1 MTSPVIYTCQEDDA
15 ARVRGVQL
23 TLVDPEIVRRQSV
36 VRITEP
42 AIYDKNTPKR
52 DGVYDHRMGVV
63 VRRLACGTCGHM
75 VDSCPGHFGSIELHH
90 PVYHA
95 HYITSVLKVLRCV
108 CYYCS
113 RFLMAPPWPQTPAS
127 GEPGGGCERD
137 AAHAT
142 ATGGGRAALGKAR
155 LNAACDAVK
164 RGKARKACWHCA
176 GPQPEYSIA
185 KSSPLVIRANWAGV
199 TFETDADRAAALG
212 EPFSAR
218 EAHNILLLVPTD
230 DYVRMGCDPTNS
242 HPSWMIITVLPVPP
256 PIVRPSITETEGSR
270 SRGQDDLTHKLKA
283 IVQAN
288 NAVAAHQRASSSL
301 ATTSASTANNNNNN
315 NNSSTSSNSSM
326 QALPTAGGATNNS
339 SNNNNS
345 NGSGGNAN
353 SSRDKIL
360 ATPLADLVMALQ
372 VEVATYHN
380 NDIRGQKQST
390 QRSGKPTKGVV
401 ERFKGKEG
409 RIRGNC
415 MGKRVNFTARA
426 VISPDPE
433 IDIDEVGVPYEIVKT
448 LTFPERVTP
457 FAMGD
462 LTRRVRAGPDALAG
476 AKTVTDHMRRTLY
489 LEPRGAALAHMGAA
503 SEAGG
508 GGGAPIVSTMATGVH
523 VASDGGG
530 VAGAWRV
537 PAGGSVAGA
546 DRAPPLQI
554 GWTVERHLRTGDPVV
569 MNRQPSL
576 HMGSMLNHKVVP
588 MPGRTFRLNLAVTGT
603 YNADFDGDE
612 MNLHVPQSEMARAEV
627 AHTMG
632 VALKAVSPQ
641 ANKPIIG
648 LVMDAL
654 VGCGF
659 LTTNDTFMDRGVLMQ
674 LVTAMRY
681 DAVGRGSRFRLPPP
695 AIVKAVNRKT
705 GQIAGPLWTGKQM
718 FSLLLPGDVNVER
731 RVRDVDSD
739 ADAMLQ
745 PVRERDP
752 VSGASVVVGHE
763 PNPYVARSARDE
775 RVVVVQAG
783 ELLAGS
789 VCKQTVGATTGG
801 LVHVIFKDVSAE
813 GVKRFLSDAQRVANR
828 WLSWRGFSVGIQD
841 CMSDPATRAR
851 VDRVVD
857 RAVDHIEDV
866 CHFAAHADDDCNE
879 SSSSFSTSSS
889 SSTGRSTTRPAT
901 LATSTAIDGSTQSRG
916 RRRRRSD
923 TDDDMDISDDDDDDD
938 DKEIKDVEAT
948 SRMLGGRT
956 TTAAPPRK
964 RPHIA
969 EAELETCVSR
979 VANKVLDQAGRIVQA
994 ATDVRS
1000 NAVRAMATMGSKGS
1014 VFNITQMCGCVGQQ
1028 SNEGQRIHSE
1038 SGSRT
1043 LGCYRHAEAVPP
1055 PESRGFVRNSYERG
1069 LNSREMFLH
1078 MIGGREGLVDT
1089 AVKTA
1094 ETGYIQRRC
1103 IKSMESLQIKRGGL
1117 VRNANGDIV
1126 QFAYG
1131 GDGADATYIERVR
1144 CREVRMAPD
1153 AIRDACRWPRRA
1165 REKSPWPPG
1174 EIAAAETRE
1183 AARIIAIRD
1192 EVLAM
1197 QSSLATMAASG
1208 GAGDDQL
1215 FVTVH
1220 AARLV
1225 ETVCRREAG
1234 RVCARGAI
1242 SPADLDREVDALCR
1256 SILAM
1261 AAEAD
1266 VGASVAA
1273 AARDAGLPPLR
1284 GTAGLRLV
1292 LACELRS
1299 RILVGRWAATWS
1311 TWEAI
1316 RAEIAGDD
1324 RRAGRYLRSLVSP
1337 GEMVGAI
1344 AGQSI
1349 GEPGTQM
1356 SVVYEERLLLA
1367 GPGGGVD
1374 ISEIGDLVEEAIT
1387 HANPC
1392 LVERDGAHDTTHVD
1406 VTARGLTVPAVDEA
1420 GTVRWRRL
1428 LGVTRHPPN
1437 GALVRVTTRSGRS
1450 VTATLAKSFLTLR
1463 EGRVVPIDGK
1473 DLVVGDVL
1481 PVNRRLPLWDT
1492 ARVADHRG
1500 GRDNDDES
1508 ETDNDTEAESHN
1520 VESNGK
1526 SNGGDEAAGVSQPP
1540 RSSLFAAL
1548 RSGCRKRARRCLDA
1562 MFAGRGRGIAL
1573 SADPVETDLVMALAS
1588 LAGDDRAATV
1598 DGARVMLGPA
1608 PAPHALVDGSGAGAD
1623 SHVGDIFWDEIV
1635 RLDVVSDHGRDYVY
1649 DLTVEHDA
1657 NFSLLS
1663 GLQMRDTL
1671 RTFHFAGWG
1680 AKNVTLGVPR
1690 LREIIDATLNMKRPC
1705 VTLHLDRRAPAGCTR
1720 EAALAV
1726 CRQIEH
1732 STLAT
1737 LVESHTIDAVG
1748 VLAPGDVNADDVAT
1762 TVAAACVVND
1772 DGDDDRAF
1780 ARACALLFGQP
1791 HTRAD
1796 APSAADQT
1804 ATAAAP
1810 RETAVGVRP
1819 KTKSRGRGTATP
1831 SDRTA
1836 VQGAAPSAREAEAVA
1851 AWRPQCYLVRYVLDR
1866 TATVA
1871 RGLVPADVA
1880 RRVAEEVGDAGR
1892 VSHAEAAMEGW
1903 FVEVLLQDTSG
1914 LLARFR
1920 QQLPP
1925 RPTPGVAPV
1934 PDAGAPGAG
1943 DAAAMP
1949 PPRPRTRT
1957 AKADGGASARSA
1969 AAAAACKAT
1978 PEEAAEAARW
1988 ERAALAAI
1996 QTAFMASVRVSGVP
2010 GVTRA
2015 MPAEVTRHDGT
2026 APTKTTAADEAP
2038 EWGVEVDGN
2047 ALSELLCVP
2056 GVDAARSHTNDIN
2069 RVAAVLGIE
2078 AAVAVLFS
2086 EIKAVI
2092 SFDGT
2097 YVNDR
2102 HFALAT
2108 DTMCCRGSVVAVT
2121 RHGFNRADHGFL
2133 SRASFEETVDI
2144 LFDAAAFAETDKIT
2158 DGSVTEP
2165 IILGQAAPIGTA
2177 ISDVLVTD
2185 AYAHVW
2191 RPPSADALGSD
2202 DRALVVTTAG
2212 NAGSALRAN
2221 AIVGDGGGGSG
2232 PGPHGNG
2239 GGTASDSHNDWSRH
2253 GREDDDSS
2261 QDGEDDDMDLAE
2273 PLVDP
2278 CAAADLVPMVQDSV
2292 RTDTADGCPRY
2303 APPSPSLFF
2312 LD

>member
-95 HYITSVLKVLRCV
+95 HYINYVLKVLRCV

-113 RFLMAPPWPQTPAS
+113 RFLMAPPWPQAPAS

-155 LNAACDAVK
+155 LAAACEAVK
-164 RGKARKACWHCA
+164 RGRARKACWHCG

-185 KSSPLVIRANWAGV
+185 KGSPLVIRANWAGV
-199 TFETDADRAAALG
+199 AFETDADRAAALS

-218 EAHNILLLVPTD
+218 EAHNILLLVPAD
-230 DYVRMGCDPTNS
+230 DYVRMGWDTANS
-242 HPSWMIITVLPVPP
+242 HPSWMVITVLPVPP

-288 NAVAAHQRASSSL
+288 NAIAAHRRASASVSSSAASSL
-301 ATTSASTANNNNNN
+301 VASAACLAVPST
-315 NNSSTSSNSSM
+315 
-326 QALPTAGGATNNS
+326 QAAAASGNGAAHN
-339 SNNNNS
+339 
-345 NGSGGNAN
+345 
-353 SSRDKIL
+353 KIL

-390 QRSGKPTKGVV
+390 QRSGKPTKGLV

-457 FAMGD
+457 FTMGD

-476 AKTVTDHMRRTLY
+476 AKTVTDHNLRTLY
-489 LEPRGAALAHMGAA
+489 LESRAAGAAHTGLAHDGVGA
-503 SEAGG
+503 ERTGG
-508 GGGAPIVSTMATGVH
+508 GSGGGAIVSTMATGVH
-523 VASDGGG
+523 AASDGVG

-537 PAGGSVAGA
+537 PAGGAVAGA

-554 GWTVERHLRTGDPVV
+554 GWSVERHLRAGDAVV

-576 HMGSMLNHKVVP
+576 HMGSMLMHKVVP
-588 MPGRTFRLNLAVTGT
+588 MPGRTMRFNLAVTGT

-612 MNLHVPQSEMARAEV
+612 MNLHVPQSETARAEV
-627 AHTMG
+627 THTMS
-632 VALKAVSPQ
+632 VSLKTVSPQ

-674 LVTAMRY
+674 LVTAMKY

-695 AIVKAVNRKT
+695 AIVKAVNQKT
-705 GQIAGPLWTGKQM
+705 GQITEPMWTGKQL
-718 FSLLLPGDVNVER
+718 FSLLLPADVNVER

-745 PVRERDP
+745 PVRGRDP

-763 PNPYVARSARDE
+763 PNPYMARSARDE
-775 RVVVVQAG
+775 RVIVVQSG

-801 LVHVIFKDVSAE
+801 LVHVIFKDVDTE

-828 WLSWRGFSVGIQD
+828 WLSWHGFSVGIQD

-857 RAVDHIEDV
+857 RAVDHIEHV
-866 CHFAAHADDDCNE
+866 CRFAAHADE
-879 SSSSFSTSSS
+879 P
-889 SSTGRSTTRPAT
+889 PA
-901 LATSTAIDGSTQSRG
+901 AADGANQS
-916 RRRRRSD
+916 RRRRRREWTETNAPDSAD
-923 TDDDMDISDDDDDDD
+923 DRGEGNGQWNDGDDGGDGDGGGDDDGS
-938 DKEIKDVEAT
+938 
-948 SRMLGGRT
+948 GGQEGDGGET
-956 TTAAPPRK
+956 CAGTTAPPPRK

-994 ATDVRS
+994 ATDVRT

-1153 AIRDACRWPRRA
+1153 AIRDACRWSRRA
-1165 REKSPWPPG
+1165 REKSPWPAA
-1174 EIAAAETRE
+1174 EIAAAEARE

-1197 QSSLATMAASG
+1197 QSSLATMGASG

-1225 ETVCRREAG
+1225 ETVCRREGG
-1234 RVCARGAI
+1234 RACARGRI
-1242 SPADLDREVDALCR
+1242 SPTELDREVDALCR
-1256 SILAM
+1256 SILTM

-1266 VGASVAA
+1266 VGASIAA
-1273 AARDAGLPPLR
+1273 AAEAAGLPPLR

-1299 RILVGRWAATWS
+1299 RTLVARWAATWS

-1367 GPGGGVD
+1367 RPDGDVAV
-1374 ISEIGDLVEEAIT
+1374 SEIGTLVEEAI
-1387 HANPC
+1387 ASADPR
-1392 LVERDGAHDTTHVD
+1392 LVERDATHDTTHVD
-1406 VTARGLTVPAVDEA
+1406 VTARGLTVPAVDEVGA
-1420 GTVRWRRL
+1420 VRWRRL

-1437 GALVRVTTRSGRS
+1437 GALVRVETRSGRS

-1481 PVNRRLPLWDT
+1481 PVNRRLPLWHT
-1492 ARVADHRG
+1492 RP
-1500 GRDNDDES
+1500 DNDCGADVDE
-1508 ETDNDTEAESHN
+1508 TAFVAPTAP
-1520 VESNGK
+1520 
-1526 SNGGDEAAGVSQPP
+1526 ARP
-1540 RSSLFAAL
+1540 SLFAAL
-1548 RSGCRKRARRCLDA
+1548 RRGCRKRAQRCLDSV
-1562 MFAGRGRGIAL
+1562 FAGRGRGEGVA
-1573 SADPVETDLVMALAS
+1573 SPTDPVETDLLMALAS
-1588 LAGDDRAATV
+1588 LAGGSHAAMVCDARVTLGRAPAAHVAREYRDDRND
-1598 DGARVMLGPA
+1598 DGNASN
-1608 PAPHALVDGSGAGAD
+1608 DD
-1623 SHVGDIFWDEIV
+1623 TGDIFWDEIV
-1635 RLDVVSDHGRDYVY
+1635 ALDVTADHGRDYVY

-1690 LREIIDATLNMKRPC
+1690 LREIIDATVNMKHPC
-1705 VTLHLDRRAPAGCTR
+1705 VTLHLDRRAPAGCTHD
-1720 EAALAV
+1720 AALAV

-1737 LVESHTIDAVG
+1737 LVESHTIDTVDG
-1748 VLAPGDVNADDVAT
+1748 LAADGDGHGGDDG
-1762 TVAAACVVND
+1762 

-1780 ARACALLFGQP
+1780 ARACAALFAQP
-1791 HTRAD
+1791 RASP
-1796 APSAADQT
+1796 AGSAVARQPAAAAADP
-1804 ATAAAP
+1804 AAAG
-1810 RETAVGVRP
+1810 TTMP
-1819 KTKSRGRGTATP
+1819 KTKSRARGAGGTATP
-1831 SDRTA
+1831 SSKA
-1836 VQGAAPSAREAEAVA
+1836 AAAPSTHDTEAVA
-1851 AWRPQCYLVRYVLDR
+1851 AWRPQRYLLRYVLDR
-1866 TATVA
+1866 SATLA

-1880 RRVAEEVGDAGR
+1880 RRVAEAVGDAGR
-1892 VSHAEAAMEGW
+1892 VAHAEAAMEGW
-1903 FVEVLLQDTSG
+1903 FVEVLLDDASG

-1925 RPTPGVAPV
+1925 RPTTGAAPT
-1934 PDAGAPGAG
+1934 PDTGSTG

-1949 PPRPRTRT
+1949 PPRPRARA

-1969 AAAAACKAT
+1969 AAAAAYKAT
-1978 PEEAAEAARW
+1978 PAEAAEAARW
-1988 ERAALAAI
+1988 ERAALAAV
-1996 QTAFMASVRVSGVP
+1996 QAAFMASVRVSGVP

-2015 MPAEVTRHDGT
+2015 VPAEVARREG
-2026 APTKTTAADEAP
+2026 AVAGEAP
-2038 EWGVEVDGN
+2038 EWSVEVDGN

-2056 GVDAARSHTNDIN
+2056 GVDASRSHTNDIN

-2165 IILGQAAPIGTA
+2165 IILGQTAPIGTA

-2185 AYAHVW
+2185 AYARVW

-2202 DRALVVTTAG
+2202 DRALVVTAG
-2212 NAGSALRAN
+2212 GTGLAPNDS
-2221 AIVGDGGGGSG
+2221 SG
-2232 PGPHGNG
+2232 PASGTGTDASHSGAGGPLDCD
-2239 GGTASDSHNDWSRH
+2239 GTDID
-2253 GREDDDSS
+2253 GDED
-2261 QDGEDDDMDLAE
+2261 DDDMDLAE

-2278 CAAADLVPMVQDSV
+2278 HTADQLVPVPRADGHV
-2292 RTDTADGCPRY
+2292 DTGDGCPRY

-2312 LD
+2312 FDG

>member
-95 HYITSVLKVLRCV
+95 HYINYVLKVLRCV

-113 RFLMAPPWPQTPAS
+113 RFLMAPPWPQAPAS

-155 LNAACDAVK
+155 LAAACEAVK
-164 RGKARKACWHCA
+164 RGRARKACWHCG

-185 KSSPLVIRANWAGV
+185 KGSPLVIRANWAGV
-199 TFETDADRAAALG
+199 AFETDADRAAALG

-218 EAHNILLLVPTD
+218 EAHNILLLVPAD
-230 DYVRMGCDPTNS
+230 DYVRMGWDTANS

-288 NAVAAHQRASSSL
+288 NAIAAHRRASASLPSSSSSSPSAAPSSLSSSSSL
-301 ATTSASTANNNNNN
+301 ASAVCPVV
-315 NNSSTSSNSSM
+315 SST
-326 QALPTAGGATNNS
+326 QAAAAS
-339 SNNNNS
+339 
-345 NGSGGNAN
+345 GSGAAHN
-353 SSRDKIL
+353 KIL

-390 QRSGKPTKGVV
+390 QRSGKPTKGLV

-457 FAMGD
+457 LTMGD

-476 AKTVTDHMRRTLY
+476 AKTVTDHNLRTLY
-489 LEPRGAALAHMGAA
+489 LESRAAGAAHTGLAHDGAGV
-503 SEAGG
+503 ERTVRGG
-508 GGGAPIVSTMATGVH
+508 GSGSGAIVSTMATGVH
-523 VASDGGG
+523 AASDGVG

-537 PAGGSVAGA
+537 PAGGVVAGA

-554 GWTVERHLRTGDPVV
+554 GWSVERHLRAGDAVV

-576 HMGSMLNHKVVP
+576 HMGSMLMHKVVP
-588 MPGRTFRLNLAVTGT
+588 MPGRTMRFNLAVTGT

-612 MNLHVPQSEMARAEV
+612 MNLHVPQSETARAEV
-627 AHTMG
+627 THTMS
-632 VALKAVSPQ
+632 VSLKTVSPQ

-674 LVTAMRY
+674 LVTAMKY

-695 AIVKAVNRKT
+695 AIVKAVDRRSGRT
-705 GQIAGPLWTGKQM
+705 LPGPLWTGKQL
-718 FSLLLPGDVNVER
+718 FSLLLPADVNVER

-745 PVRERDP
+745 PVRAWP
-752 VSGASVVVGHE
+752 SGDIVDHE
-763 PNPYVARSARDE
+763 PNPYMGRSARDE
-775 RVVVVQAG
+775 RVIVVQAG

-801 LVHVIFKDVSAE
+801 LVHVIFKDVNTE

-828 WLSWRGFSVGIQD
+828 WLSWHGFSVGIQD

-857 RAVDHIEDV
+857 RAVDHIEHV
-866 CHFAAHADDDCNE
+866 CRFAAHADE
-879 SSSSFSTSSS
+879 PPS
-889 SSTGRSTTRPAT
+889 A
-901 LATSTAIDGSTQSRG
+901 AVDGANQS
-916 RRRRRSD
+916 RRRRRRREWTETDALDSAD
-923 TDDDMDISDDDDDDD
+923 GDGEGDDKGDDDNDDDDG
-938 DKEIKDVEAT
+938 VE
-948 SRMLGGRT
+948 GGEEGDGEEETCRG
-956 TTAAPPRK
+956 TTAPPPRK

-994 ATDVRS
+994 ATDVRT

-1144 CREVRMAPD
+1144 CREVRMAHD
-1153 AIRDACRWPRRA
+1153 AIRDACRWSRRA
-1165 REKSPWPPG
+1165 REKSPWPAA
-1174 EIAAAETRE
+1174 EIAAAEARE

-1197 QSSLATMAASG
+1197 QSSLATMGASG

-1225 ETVCRREAG
+1225 ETVCRREGG
-1234 RVCARGAI
+1234 RACARGRI
-1242 SPADLDREVDALCR
+1242 SPTELDREVDVLCR
-1256 SILAM
+1256 SILTM

-1266 VGASVAA
+1266 VGASIAA
-1273 AARDAGLPPLR
+1273 AAEAAGLPPLR

-1299 RILVGRWAATWS
+1299 RTLVARWAATWS
-1311 TWEAI
+1311 MWEAI

-1367 GPGGGVD
+1367 RPDGGVAV
-1374 ISEIGDLVEEAIT
+1374 SEIGALVEEAI
-1387 HANPC
+1387 ASADPR
-1392 LVERDGAHDTTHVD
+1392 LVERDAAHDTTYVD

-1420 GTVRWRRL
+1420 GAVRWRRL

-1437 GALVRVTTRSGRS
+1437 GALVRVETRSGRS

-1481 PVNRRLPLWDT
+1481 PVNRRLPLWHT
-1492 ARVADHRG
+1492 RA
-1500 GRDNDDES
+1500 DND
-1508 ETDNDTEAESHN
+1508 
-1520 VESNGK
+1520 G
-1526 SNGGDEAAGVSQPP
+1526 GGDGDETALAVPTAP
-1540 RSSLFAAL
+1540 ARPSLFAAL
-1548 RSGCRKRARRCLDA
+1548 RRGCRKRARRCLDRV
-1562 MFAGRGRGIAL
+1562 FAGRGCGEGIA
-1573 SADPVETDLVMALAS
+1573 SPTDPVETDLLMALAS
-1588 LAGDDRAATV
+1588 LAGGSHAAMVCDARVILGRAPAAHVARQSRGDDDDDGDDDGNANE
-1598 DGARVMLGPA
+1598 DGA
-1608 PAPHALVDGSGAGAD
+1608 
-1623 SHVGDIFWDEIV
+1623 GDIFWDEIV
-1635 RLDVVSDHGRDYVY
+1635 ALDVAADHGRDYVY

-1690 LREIIDATLNMKRPC
+1690 LREIIDATVNMKHPC
-1705 VTLHLDRRAPAGCTR
+1705 VTLHLDRRAPAGCTH

-1737 LVESHTIDAVG
+1737 LVESHTIDT
-1748 VLAPGDVNADDVAT
+1748 VNAVDGL
-1762 TVAAACVVND
+1762 AADGGGDRND
-1772 DGDDDRAF
+1772 DHNHGGDDDDRAF
-1780 ARACALLFGQP
+1780 ARACAALFTQP
-1791 HTRAD
+1791 RASPD
-1796 APSAADQT
+1796 APAAARQPTAGDSAAT
-1804 ATAAAP
+1804 T
-1810 RETAVGVRP
+1810 TP
-1819 KTKSRGRGTATP
+1819 KTKSRARGAGGTATP
-1831 SDRTA
+1831 SSRTA
-1836 VQGAAPSAREAEAVA
+1836 AAPSAHETEAVA
-1851 AWRPQCYLVRYVLDR
+1851 AWRPQPYLLRYVLDR
-1866 TATVA
+1866 SATLA

-1880 RRVAEEVGDAGR
+1880 RRVAEAVGDAGR
-1892 VSHAEAAMEGW
+1892 VAHAEAAMEGW
-1903 FVEVLLQDTSG
+1903 FVEVLLDDASG

-1925 RPTPGVAPV
+1925 RPTAGAVPT
-1934 PDAGAPGAG
+1934 PDAVSTG

-1949 PPRPRTRT
+1949 PPRPRARA

-1969 AAAAACKAT
+1969 AATAAYKAT

-1996 QTAFMASVRVSGVP
+1996 QSAFMASVRVSGVS

-2015 MPAEVTRHDGT
+2015 MPTEVARHEG
-2026 APTKTTAADEAP
+2026 AAAGEAP
-2038 EWGVEVDGN
+2038 EWSVEVDGN

-2056 GVDAARSHTNDIN
+2056 GVDASRSHTNDIN

-2165 IILGQAAPIGTA
+2165 IILGQTAPIGTA

-2185 AYAHVW
+2185 AYARVW

-2202 DRALVVTTAG
+2202 DRALVVTAG
-2212 NAGSALRAN
+2212 GAGPAPNDS
-2221 AIVGDGGGGSG
+2221 SG
-2232 PGPHGNG
+2232 PAPGASRSGAGGALNHDGP
-2239 GGTASDSHNDWSRH
+2239 DLDD
-2253 GREDDDSS
+2253 ED
-2261 QDGEDDDMDLAE
+2261 EDDMDLAE

-2278 CAAADLVPMVQDSV
+2278 YTVGQLVPVPRADGHV
-2292 RTDTADGCPRY
+2292 DTADGCPRY

-2312 LD
+2312 FDG

>member
-1 MTSPVIYTCQEDDA
+1 M
-15 ARVRGVQL
+15 
-23 TLVDPEIVRRQSV
+23 DPETVRRLSV
-36 VRITEP
+36 VRVTEP
-42 AIYDKNTPKR
+42 AIYDKNTPRK

-75 VDSCPGHFGSIELHH
+75 VDSCPGHIGSIELNH

-95 HYITSVLKVLRCV
+95 HYINYVLKVLRCV

-113 RFLMAPPWPQTPAS
+113 RFLMAPPWPQAPAS
-127 GEPGGGCERD
+127 GEPGGGCEHD

-155 LNAACDAVK
+155 LGAACEAVK

-185 KSSPLVIRANWAGV
+185 KASPLVIRANWAGV
-199 TFETDADRAAALG
+199 AFETDADRAAALG

-218 EAHNILLLVPTD
+218 EAHNILLLVPVD
-230 DYVRMGCDPTNS
+230 DYVRMGCDPVNS

-256 PIVRPSITETEGSR
+256 PIMRPSITETEGSR

-288 NAVAAHQRASSSL
+288 NAIAAHCRASASSS
-301 ATTSASTANNNNNN
+301 SSS
-315 NNSSTSSNSSM
+315 SSTSLRAVASAAS
-326 QALPTAGGATNNS
+326 AGGGNS
-339 SNNNNS
+339 IGASAS
-345 NGSGGNAN
+345 
-353 SSRDKIL
+353 KIL

-390 QRSGKPTKGVV
+390 QRSGKPTKGVF

-448 LTFPERVTP
+448 LTFPERVTS
-457 FAMGD
+457 FTMND

-476 AKTVTDHMRRTLY
+476 AKTVTDHNRCTRY
-489 LEPRGAALAHMGAA
+489 LESRAALVGPHT
-503 SEAGG
+503 GG
-508 GGGAPIVSTMATGVH
+508 SGGGAIVSTMATGSQST
-523 VASDGGG
+523 AGGCSDT
-530 VAGAWRV
+530 AWRV
-537 PAGGSVAGA
+537 PAGGLVMGA

-576 HMGSMLNHKVVP
+576 HMGSMLKHKVVP
-588 MPGRTFRLNLAVTGT
+588 MPGRTFRLNLAVTST

-659 LTTNDTFMDRGVLMQ
+659 LTTNDTFMDRGVFMQ

-695 AIVKAVNRKT
+695 AIIKAVNGKT
-705 GQIAGPLWTGKQM
+705 GHASGPLWTGKQL
-718 FSLLLPGDVNVER
+718 FSLLLPADVNVER

-745 PVRERDP
+745 PVRAWPSREI
-752 VSGASVVVGHE
+752 VGHE

-775 RVVVVQAG
+775 RVIVVQAG

-801 LVHVIFKDVSAE
+801 LVHVIFKDIGTE

-828 WLSWRGFSVGIQD
+828 WLSWHGFSVGVQD
-841 CMSDPATRAR
+841 CMSDPSTRAR

-857 RAVDHIEDV
+857 RAVDHIEHV
-866 CHFAAHADDDCNE
+866 CRFAAQVDEPSASSC
-879 SSSSFSTSSS
+879 SSSS
-889 SSTGRSTTRPAT
+889 GANARST
-901 LATSTAIDGSTQSRG
+901 
-916 RRRRRSD
+916 RRRRRHHEIYDGDADDYNRTNNSD
-923 TDDDMDISDDDDDDD
+923 IDSDNERHSDDVTREHARDHCGSNGAGGSDDDGACDHR
-938 DKEIKDVEAT
+938 IRV
-948 SRMLGGRT
+948 
-956 TTAAPPRK
+956 PPRK
-964 RPHIA
+964 RAHIA

-994 ATDVRS
+994 ATDIRTNS
-1000 NAVRAMATMGSKGS
+1000 VRAMATMGSKGS

-1055 PESRGFVRNSYERG
+1055 PESRGFVRNPYERG

-1117 VRNANGDIV
+1117 VRNANGEIV

-1131 GDGADATYIERVR
+1131 GDGADATFIERVR
-1144 CREVRMAPD
+1144 CREVRMSPD
-1153 AIRDACRWPRRA
+1153 AIRDACRWPHGA
-1165 REKSPWPPG
+1165 RQKSLWSPA
-1174 EIAAAETRE
+1174 EIDHAEARE
-1183 AARIIAIRD
+1183 AARIVAIRE
-1192 EVLAM
+1192 EVVGM
-1197 QSSLATMAASG
+1197 QSSLAMLGASG

-1220 AARLV
+1220 VARLV
-1225 ETVCRREAG
+1225 ESVCRREAATP
-1234 RVCARGAI
+1234 CARGKI
-1242 SPADLDREVDALCR
+1242 SPVELDREVAALCR
-1256 SILAM
+1256 SISTM

-1266 VGASVAA
+1266 VGASAA
-1273 AARDAGLPPLR
+1273 EAARAAGLPTLR
-1284 GTAGLRLV
+1284 GTAGLCLV
-1292 LACELRS
+1292 IACELRS
-1299 RILVGRWAATWS
+1299 RVLVARWEITWS

-1324 RRAGRYLRSLVSP
+1324 KRAGRYLKSLVSS

-1356 SVVYEERLLLA
+1356 SVVYEERLLVG
-1367 GPGGGVD
+1367 GPGGALGVTC
-1374 ISEIGDLVEEAIT
+1374 IGDLVEEAIVRA
-1387 HANPC
+1387 HPSD
-1392 LVERDGAHDTTHVD
+1392 VERDAAHDTTHVD
-1406 VTARGLTVPAVDEA
+1406 VTQRRLVIPAVDEYGA
-1420 GTVRWRRL
+1420 VRWRRL

-1437 GALVRVTTRSGRS
+1437 GALVRVQTRTGRS
-1450 VTATLAKSFLTLR
+1450 VTATLAKSFLTLC
-1463 EGRVVPIDGK
+1463 EGRVVPVDGK
-1473 DLVVGDVL
+1473 DLRVGHVV
-1481 PVNRRLPLWDT
+1481 PVNRCLPLRDMPTEGSGAEGVDVPALPMGPSST
-1492 ARVADHRG
+1492 AIL
-1500 GRDNDDES
+1500 E
-1508 ETDNDTEAESHN
+1508 
-1520 VESNGK
+1520 
-1526 SNGGDEAAGVSQPP
+1526 
-1540 RSSLFAAL
+1540 AL
-1548 RSGCRKRARRCLDA
+1548 RIGDRGHARARLNA
-1562 MFAGRGRGIAL
+1562 AFSGTTGTMPL
-1573 SADPVETDLVMALAS
+1573 PEDPLEIDLLMALAS
-1588 LAGDDRAATV
+1588 QASGRAEDAVAASIVDSRLDLAV
-1598 DGARVMLGPA
+1598 A
-1608 PAPHALVDGSGAGAD
+1608 PAPHAAGDPIEGHSA
-1623 SHVGDIFWDEIV
+1623 GDVFWDTVIG
-1635 RLDVVSDHGRDYVY
+1635 LDVTVDHGRDYVY

-1690 LREIIDATLNMKRPC
+1690 LREIIDATVNMKRPC
-1705 VTLHLDRRAPAGCTR
+1705 VTLHLDRRSSSGSSHD
-1720 EAALAV
+1720 AALAV

-1737 LVESHTIDAVG
+1737 LVESHTIDA
-1748 VLAPGDVNADDVAT
+1748 LEPGDTDDVA
-1762 TVAAACVVND
+1762 VD
-1772 DGDDDRAF
+1772 DDDDDRAF
-1780 ARACALLFGQP
+1780 ARACALLFAQRQP
-1791 HTRAD
+1791 TVPAATTGVLNAPIAAAGRATGTPTT
-1796 APSAADQT
+1796 AKPRSRARSAASGNQSP
-1804 ATAAAP
+1804 AA
-1810 RETAVGVRP
+1810 
-1819 KTKSRGRGTATP
+1819 SRTTMTP
-1831 SDRTA
+1831 H
-1836 VQGAAPSAREAEAVA
+1836 EAEAAA
-1851 AWRPQCYLVRYVLDR
+1851 AWRPQRYLLRYVLDR
-1866 TATVA
+1866 PATMA
-1871 RGLVPADVA
+1871 RGLTPADVA
-1880 RRVAEEVGDAGR
+1880 GRVALALDGAGR
-1892 VSHAEAAMEGW
+1892 VAHAESAMEVW
-1903 FVEVLLQDTSG
+1903 FVEVLLDDASG
-1914 LLARFR
+1914 MLTRFR
-1920 QQLPP
+1920 QHLPP
-1925 RPTPGVAPV
+1925 RPNA
-1934 PDAGAPGAG
+1934 AGAPAASDATSLAGGAA

-1949 PPRPRTRT
+1949 PPRPRPR
-1957 AKADGGASARSA
+1957 APKADGGAAARSA
-1969 AAAAACKAT
+1969 AAAAAYKAT
-1978 PEEAAEAARW
+1978 PEEATEAARW
-1988 ERAALAAI
+1988 ERAAVAAV
-1996 QTAFMASVRVSGVP
+1996 QAAFMGSVRVSGVP

-2015 MPAEVTRHDGT
+2015 APAEVTRHEAPAET
-2026 APTKTTAADEAP
+2026 ATSTETAGAAAP
-2038 EWGVEVDGN
+2038 EWSVEVDGN

-2056 GVDAARSHTNDIN
+2056 GVDASRSHSNDIN

-2108 DTMCCRGSVVAVT
+2108 DTMCYRGSVVAVT

-2144 LFDAAAFAETDKIT
+2144 LFDAAAFAETDRIT

-2165 IILGQAAPIGTA
+2165 IILGQAAPIGTS
-2177 ISDVLVTD
+2177 ISDVLITES
-2185 AYAHVW
+2185 YAHIW
-2191 RPPSADALGSD
+2191 RPMADDVLGSNDRTIVVTSTSARRDSHRPGDPDRYGQSEGRSCRDD
-2202 DRALVVTTAG
+2202 DRAGDTLWQRPPRNDLPAT
-2212 NAGSALRAN
+2212 SA
-2221 AIVGDGGGGSG
+2221 
-2232 PGPHGNG
+2232 
-2239 GGTASDSHNDWSRH
+2239 SRH
-2253 GREDDDSS
+2253 EGDMEHVMDDD
-2261 QDGEDDDMDLAE
+2261 DMDDDMDLTE
-2273 PLVDP
+2273 PLIDP
-2278 CAAADLVPMVQDSV
+2278 YAVGDLVPVAKIDE
-2292 RTDTADGCPRY
+2292 RTDMTDGCPRY
-2303 APPSPSLFF
+2303 APPSPSLLFG
-2312 LD
+2312 D

>member
-1 MTSPVIYTCQEDDA
+1 MGMSDEDDDNSGCDNEA
-15 ARVRGVQL
+15 PRG
-23 TLVDPEIVRRQSV
+23 RGR
-36 VRITEP
+36 
-42 AIYDKNTPKR
+42 
-52 DGVYDHRMGVV
+52 
-63 VRRLACGTCGHM
+63 
-75 VDSCPGHFGSIELHH
+75 
-90 PVYHA
+90 
-95 HYITSVLKVLRCV
+95 
-108 CYYCS
+108 
-113 RFLMAPPWPQTPAS
+113 MAP
-127 GEPGGGCERD
+127 
-137 AAHAT
+137 
-142 ATGGGRAALGKAR
+142 
-155 LNAACDAVK
+155 
-164 RGKARKACWHCA
+164 
-176 GPQPEYSIA
+176 
-185 KSSPLVIRANWAGV
+185 
-199 TFETDADRAAALG
+199 
-212 EPFSAR
+212 
-218 EAHNILLLVPTD
+218 
-230 DYVRMGCDPTNS
+230 
-242 HPSWMIITVLPVPP
+242 
-256 PIVRPSITETEGSR
+256 
-270 SRGQDDLTHKLKA
+270 
-283 IVQAN
+283 
-288 NAVAAHQRASSSL
+288 
-301 ATTSASTANNNNNN
+301 
-315 NNSSTSSNSSM
+315 
-326 QALPTAGGATNNS
+326 
-339 SNNNNS
+339 
-345 NGSGGNAN
+345 
-353 SSRDKIL
+353 
-360 ATPLADLVMALQ
+360 
-372 VEVATYHN
+372 
-380 NDIRGQKQST
+380 
-390 QRSGKPTKGVV
+390 
-401 ERFKGKEG
+401 
-409 RIRGNC
+409 
-415 MGKRVNFTARA
+415 
-426 VISPDPE
+426 
-433 IDIDEVGVPYEIVKT
+433 
-448 LTFPERVTP
+448 
-457 FAMGD
+457 
-462 LTRRVRAGPDALAG
+462 
-476 AKTVTDHMRRTLY
+476 
-489 LEPRGAALAHMGAA
+489 
-503 SEAGG
+503 
-508 GGGAPIVSTMATGVH
+508 
-523 VASDGGG
+523 
-530 VAGAWRV
+530 
-537 PAGGSVAGA
+537 
-546 DRAPPLQI
+546 
-554 GWTVERHLRTGDPVV
+554 
-569 MNRQPSL
+569 
-576 HMGSMLNHKVVP
+576 
-588 MPGRTFRLNLAVTGT
+588 
-603 YNADFDGDE
+603 
-612 MNLHVPQSEMARAEV
+612 
-627 AHTMG
+627 
-632 VALKAVSPQ
+632 
-641 ANKPIIG
+641 
-648 LVMDAL
+648 
-654 VGCGF
+654 
-659 LTTNDTFMDRGVLMQ
+659 
-674 LVTAMRY
+674 
-681 DAVGRGSRFRLPPP
+681 
-695 AIVKAVNRKT
+695 
-705 GQIAGPLWTGKQM
+705 
-718 FSLLLPGDVNVER
+718 
-731 RVRDVDSD
+731 
-739 ADAMLQ
+739 
-745 PVRERDP
+745 
-752 VSGASVVVGHE
+752 
-763 PNPYVARSARDE
+763 
-775 RVVVVQAG
+775 
-783 ELLAGS
+783 
-789 VCKQTVGATTGG
+789 
-801 LVHVIFKDVSAE
+801 
-813 GVKRFLSDAQRVANR
+813 
-828 WLSWRGFSVGIQD
+828 
-841 CMSDPATRAR
+841 
-851 VDRVVD
+851 
-857 RAVDHIEDV
+857 
-866 CHFAAHADDDCNE
+866 
-879 SSSSFSTSSS
+879 
-889 SSTGRSTTRPAT
+889 
-901 LATSTAIDGSTQSRG
+901 
-916 RRRRRSD
+916 
-923 TDDDMDISDDDDDDD
+923 
-938 DKEIKDVEAT
+938 
-948 SRMLGGRT
+948 
-956 TTAAPPRK
+956 PPRK

-994 ATDVRS
+994 ATDARS

-1094 ETGYIQRRC
+1094 GRGYIQRRC

-1144 CREVRMAPD
+1144 CREVRMTPD

-1165 REKSPWPPG
+1165 REKSPWPLD
-1174 EIAAAETRE
+1174 EISAVETRE
-1183 AARIIAIRD
+1183 AARIIAIRG

-1197 QSSLATMAASG
+1197 QSSLATMGASG

-1225 ETVCRREAG
+1225 ETVCRREG
-1234 RVCARGAI
+1234 GHECARGRI
-1242 SPADLDREVDALCR
+1242 SPTELDREVDALCHA
-1256 SILAM
+1256 ILTM

-1266 VGASVAA
+1266 VGASVAT

-1299 RILVGRWAATWS
+1299 RTLVGRWAATWS
-1311 TWEAI
+1311 MWEAI

-1324 RRAGRYLRSLVSP
+1324 RHAGRYLRSLVSP

-1367 GPGGGVD
+1367 GPAGALN
-1374 ISEIGDLVEEAIT
+1374 ILEIGDLVEEAIA
-1387 HANPC
+1387 HAEPH
-1392 LVERDGAHDTTHVD
+1392 LVERDGAHDTTHVN
-1406 VTARGLTVPAVDEA
+1406 VTSRGLTVPAVDEA

-1481 PVNRRLPLWDT
+1481 PVNRCLPLWNLNDT
-1492 ARVADHRG
+1492 IGHQDAKHDG
-1500 GRDNDDES
+1500 NGDDDDENKGAS
-1508 ETDNDTEAESHN
+1508 KGS
-1520 VESNGK
+1520 
-1526 SNGGDEAAGVSQPP
+1526 DEMIAVSQSASTG
-1540 RSSLFAAL
+1540 SSLFAAL

-1562 MFAGRGRGIAL
+1562 VFAGRDRGEGIA
-1573 SADPVETDLVMALAS
+1573 SPADPVETDLIMALAS
-1588 LAGDDRAATV
+1588 LAGGDEAVTA
-1598 DGARVMLGPA
+1598 DGARVLLGRA
-1608 PAPHALVDGSGAGAD
+1608 PAPHASPDGTDGETD
-1623 SHVGDIFWDEIV
+1623 SRVGDIFWDEIV
-1635 RLDVVSDHGRDYVY
+1635 RLDIVSDHGRDYVY

-1705 VTLHLDRRAPAGCTR
+1705 VTLHLDRRAPAGCTH

-1737 LVESHTIDAVG
+1737 LVESHTIDTVDA
-1748 VLAPGDVNADDVAT
+1748 LATDNHGNNNNNCDNNNNTYDNGG
-1762 TVAAACVVND
+1762 ND
-1772 DGDDDRAF
+1772 DHAF
-1780 ARACALLFGQP
+1780 ARACSLLFAQP
-1791 HTRAD
+1791 RACTGAPSTTDRLTTTAAPCEARNGAGPKAKSRARGAAATSSTRAGIQGP
-1796 APSAADQT
+1796 APSAH
-1804 ATAAAP
+1804 
-1810 RETAVGVRP
+1810 
-1819 KTKSRGRGTATP
+1819 
-1831 SDRTA
+1831 
-1836 VQGAAPSAREAEAVA
+1836 EAEAVA
-1851 AWRPQCYLVRYVLDR
+1851 AWRPQRYLLRYVLDR
-1866 TATVA
+1866 AATVA

-1892 VSHAEAAMEGW
+1892 VAHAEAAMEGW
-1903 FVEVLLQDTSG
+1903 FVEVLLNDASG

-1925 RPTPGVAPV
+1925 RPTSGAMPV
-1934 PDAGAPGAG
+1934 PDTTASPA
-1943 DAAAMP
+1943 DTAAMP
-1949 PPRPRTRT
+1949 PPRPRART

-1969 AAAAACKAT
+1969 AATAAYKAT

-1996 QTAFMASVRVSGVP
+1996 QAAFMASVRVSGVP

-2015 MPAEVTRHDGT
+2015 MPAEVTRHEAAAT
-2026 APTKTTAADEAP
+2026 AGGVP
-2038 EWGVEVDGN
+2038 EWSVEVDGN

-2056 GVDAARSHTNDIN
+2056 GVDASRSHTNDIN

-2185 AYAHVW
+2185 AYAHLW

-2212 NAGSALRAN
+2212 STRATPGSDALITAPMDSY
-2221 AIVGDGGGGSG
+2221 GD
-2232 PGPHGNG
+2232 NG
-2239 GGTASDSHNDWSRH
+2239 GGTNDHKSHNYYASNNISRRDRA
-2253 GREDDDSS
+2253 GGDGGDSDDDDDSE
-2261 QDGEDDDMDLAE
+2261 DDDDMDIGE
-2273 PLVDP
+2273 PLIDP
-2278 CAAADLVPMVQDSV
+2278 YAVGDLVPVT
-2292 RTDTADGCPRY
+2292 RTDGRADTTDGCPRY